1 MSTKKNGYVR
11 RINCTCY
18 KELSQSLKIKY
29 FMAVDENVARSC
41 ELFPFFLSL
50 FLWKGYSAT
59 LVIRWYAC
67 RLQGNLDRKPGNL
80 ARKYF
85 ESKAL
90 LKKGI
95 NFFGSAKRTNVLR
108 LWDART
114 RFTMSESLFTRLYD
128 QKIAGQCIEIFLHG
142 RQPWI
147 KRKAN
152 LVRKRLKTIVLLKEV
167 LNLLRSAKP
176 VNSLKFLERFTMS
189 KSFFTWFYGQIIA
202 W

>member
-11 RINCTCY
+11 SINCTCY

-80 ARKYF
+80 TRKYF

-152 LVRKRLKTIVLLKEV
+152 LVRKRFKTIVLLKEV

>member
-11 RINCTCY
+11 SINCTCY

-80 ARKYF
+80 TRKYF

-152 LVRKRLKTIVLLKEV
+152 LVKKRFKTIVLLKEV